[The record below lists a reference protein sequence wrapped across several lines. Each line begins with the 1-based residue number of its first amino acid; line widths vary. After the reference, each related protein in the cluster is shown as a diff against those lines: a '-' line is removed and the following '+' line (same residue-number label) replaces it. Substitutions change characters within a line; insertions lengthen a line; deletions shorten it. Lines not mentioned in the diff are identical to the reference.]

1 MLASKI
7 FFLCV
12 FLIYVGIVAAH
23 NSAKGRPDDGG
34 ITDECL
40 DELGFWP
47 LPSSCSVDTN
57 SMPMFLSPSFTIEI
71 SASSQSK
78 LSPSENEMLQKLVE
92 RYNKVLKP
100 LMASKNSVPQEG
112 LQLDHLEISVASSIG
127 NKGTLWP
134 SLKDDE
140 SYELLL
146 QSSQNASI
154 SSSAIWGAL
163 RGIETFSQLFD
174 LNTKLSKYST
184 IQVNDSPRFKYRG
197 IMLDTSR
204 HYIIIETVYALLDAM
219 AYNKFNVL
227 HWHITDDQSF
237 PIESVKYPGLANDGS
252 FDSTYGRHVYTP
264 SDVTSIL
271 EYARLRGIRVVPE
284 FDMPGHATSWFN
296 GYPELMT
303 KCPDSALK
311 DFSKPMDVSKNST
324 YSFLAELL
332 TEMSSR
338 FEDDFFHIGG
348 DEVDGSCWG
357 ANKDVQEFCK
367 AHNITSSAALQMYF
381 EKKIVEQLVD
391 LGKTPVIWEE
401 NFGSLTGYPK
411 GAVIEIWKHV
421 WGNTTILD
429 EIIRQGH
436 HAIYTTPDWYL
447 DYSTNARKGST
458 PIPYSRRIDD
468 SSEWQYYYKGKFF
481 KFAYIDYCKNTNAK
495 LNPYS

>member
-1 MLASKI
+1 M
-7 FFLCV
+7 
-12 FLIYVGIVAAH
+12 
-23 NSAKGRPDDGG
+23 
-34 ITDECL
+34 
-40 DELGFWP
+40 
-47 LPSSCSVDTN
+47 
-57 SMPMFLSPSFTIEI
+57 
-71 SASSQSK
+71 
-78 LSPSENEMLQKLVE
+78 
-92 RYNKVLKP
+92 
-100 LMASKNSVPQEG
+100 
-112 LQLDHLEISVASSIG
+112 
-127 NKGTLWP
+127 
-134 SLKDDE
+134 
-140 SYELLL
+140 
-146 QSSQNASI
+146 
-154 SSSAIWGAL
+154 
-163 RGIETFSQLFD
+163 
-174 LNTKLSKYST
+174 
-184 IQVNDSPRFKYRG
+184 
-197 IMLDTSR
+197 
-204 HYIIIETVYALLDAM
+204 
-219 AYNKFNVL
+219 
-227 HWHITDDQSF
+227 
-237 PIESVKYPGLANDGS
+237 
-252 FDSTYGRHVYTP
+252 
-264 SDVTSIL
+264 
-271 EYARLRGIRVVPE
+271 VPE

-447 DYSTNARKGST
+447 DYSTNARKGLDA
-458 PIPYSRRIDD
+458 YSI
-468 SSEWQYYYKGKFF
+468 F
-481 KFAYIDYCKNTNAK
+481 KAYR
-495 LNPYS
+495 